1 MAQRRTRSQLTLP
14 DDLLLSLPHKSPLK
28 IARAART
35 VHPDGQLHLPAK
47 RSISPPDDE
56 GTQSRHSEPPPA
68 KRAKNTFG
76 SGVEVSHRR
85 THASSDPNA
94 GRARRSIR
102 KPVSLADARGSV
114 ESEPWLVNGRAQSV
128 PLFPASYSYP
138 FIDFKNLLPSP
149 RRARSR
155 SPGKEEQK
163 LFEPTKL
170 DVAVDESEEKMDVEE
185 DVGST
190 IQEAPQCN
198 QPTSVAPQTIKTITT
213 DSNASSAISPQR
225 NSLANQYAPSTP
237 APSRPDLLVA
247 LSPLTPL
254 YETPQ
259 SERGNGRREPAGRA
273 NNSEEFV
280 EVCLFHRSLIHGG
293 SSLTKIIAATSR
305 HITDGFSIRWPAE
318 SRLFIPTGSICTSFR
333 TSTCTS
339 WDSTQWIN
347 HSWPQILQV
356 IKL

>member
-14 DDLLLSLPHKSPLK
+14 DDLLLSLPQQSPLK
-28 IARAART
+28 NARAARI
-35 VHPDGQLHLPAK
+35 VNPDDQLHLPAK
-47 RSISPPDDE
+47 RSISPPDE

-68 KRAKNTFG
+68 KRAKNAFD
-76 SGVEVSHRR
+76 SGVELSHRR
-85 THASSDPNA
+85 THASSDLSA

-102 KPVSLADARGSV
+102 KPVPLADARDSM

-138 FIDFKNLLPSP
+138 FIDFKNLPPSP

-170 DVAVDESEEKMDVEE
+170 DVAVDESEEKMHVEE

-190 IQEAPQCN
+190 TPQCN
-198 QPTSVAPQTIKTITT
+198 QPTSIAPQTIETIPT
-213 DSNASSAISPQR
+213 DSNASSTISPQR

-259 SERGNGRREPAGRA
+259 SERRIGRREPAGQA
-273 NNSEEFV
+273 NNSEGFV
-280 EVCLFHRSLIHGG
+280 EVCLFHCSL
-293 SSLTKIIAATSR
+293 
-305 HITDGFSIRWPAE
+305 
-318 SRLFIPTGSICTSFR
+318 
-333 TSTCTS
+333 
-339 WDSTQWIN
+339 WIMFNEN
-347 HSWPQILQV
+347 HSRD
-356 IKL
+356 